1 MKVPTSRLPV
11 LLGWVAFA
19 FALVTALAGC
29 AAGGVGAGA
38 ITPSKDIVTASDET
52 DASKRARVRLE
63 LAEAY
68 FGRGQMTTALDQVK
82 LALAADPDNGPA
94 FNLRGLIYANLGDEP
109 LAEESFRRAL
119 QINPRDTDT
128 MQNYGYY
135 MCRKKRYDE
144 ADAMFMK
151 ALAIPNQ
158 NGMSRTLLAHGVC
171 QAFAGKLEA
180 AQATLHHAFE
190 VDPKNP
196 AVAVN
201 LSEVLYR
208 RGAFER
214 ARFYIRRVNAQPELV
229 SAQTLWLAAKIE
241 HGIGNPRGSQD
252 FGDRLVSRFHD
263 SPEAAKFHRGSFND

>member
-1 MKVPTSRLPV
+1 MKVSTLRPLG
-11 LLGWVAFA
+11 LLGWVAL
-19 FALVTALAGC
+19 ALVAALAGC
-29 AAGGVGAGA
+29 AAGGTGMGA

-52 DASKRARVRLE
+52 DASRRARVRLE

-68 FGRGQMTTALDQVK
+68 FGRGQMTTALDEVK
-82 LALAADPDNGPA
+82 LALAADPNNGPA

-144 ADAMFMK
+144 ADAMFTK
-151 ALAIPNQ
+151 ALATPNQ
-158 NGMSRTLLAHGVC
+158 NGTSRTLLAQGVC
-171 QAFAGKLEA
+171 QAFANKLEA
-180 AQATLHHAFE
+180 AQATLQHAFE
-190 VDPKNP
+190 IDARNP
-196 AVAVN
+196 AISVN
-201 LSEVLYR
+201 LAEVLYR

-214 ARFYIRRVNAQPELV
+214 ARFYMRRVNARPELV
-229 SAQTLWLAAKIE
+229 SAQTLWLASKIE

-252 FGDRLVSRFHD
+252 FGDRLVSRFPD
-263 SPEAAKFHRGSFND
+263 SPEAAKFRRGNFND